1 MSPSSAATGHG
12 GRGHSRAC
20 RREGLMWVGRKRET
34 DIPGGGKS
42 PDEGKSQGGACKG
55 PVTRRG
61 RETERERLGA
71 DYIET

>member
-1 MSPSSAATGHG
+1 
-12 GRGHSRAC
+12 
-20 RREGLMWVGRKRET
+20 MWVGRKRET